1 MHELRSHEQSC
12 FVTLTYDEKH
22 LPESGSLNYAHFQ
35 LFIRYLRRIH
45 PVRFFMCGEYG
56 SLRGRPHYHALLFGY
71 DFPDKRPWKGR
82 PGAELYRSPTLERL
96 WTYGH
101 SSIGELTYES
111 AAYVARYCLKKTTG
125 AFAKFVYTDPETGE
139 MFTPEFARMSLKPG
153 IGRVWFDEY
162 ADTDIFP
169 HDNIIYKGSKN
180 PVPRFYDKLWEKRS
194 PDDFESVKFQ
204 RLLDAMTRTHEST
217 PERLAVREEVFTANL
232 KKLTRTFK

>member
-1 MHELRSHEQSC
+1 MHELRGHEQSC
-12 FVTLTYDEKH
+12 FVTLTYDQEH

-35 LFIRYLRRIH
+35 RFMRYLRRIH

-71 DFPDKRPWKGR
+71 DFPDKRIWKGKQ
-82 PGAELYRSPTLERL
+82 GAELYRSPILERL
-96 WTYGH
+96 WPYGH

-125 AFAKFVYTDPETGE
+125 AFAKFVYTDPDTGE
-139 MFTPEFARMSLKPG
+139 IFTPEFARMSLKPG
-153 IGRVWFDEY
+153 IGRVWFDEF

-232 KKLTRTFK
+232 KKLTRNFK

>member
-1 MHELRSHEQSC
+1 MPIFNSLFATSVESIQCDSSC
-12 FVTLTYDEKH
+12 AVNTVPCGVALITTPYCSVTI
-22 LPESGSLNYAHFQ
+22 FQ
-35 LFIRYLRRIH
+35 IN
-45 PVRFFMCGEYG
+45 
-56 SLRGRPHYHALLFGY
+56 
-71 DFPDKRPWKGR
+71 RPWKGR

-232 KKLTRTFK
+232 KKLTRTFKIK